1 MWTEMKRI
9 ARANWC
15 GKEMD
20 EVEMGFFIC
29 WAPFHAQRLVAM
41 YGHLDEHPSKT
52 VYVVYIFLT
61 YISGVLYYLSTTIN
75 PLLYHI
81 MSHKFR
87 NAFKV
92 SVDKS
97 KLFHVYGAWGEKEE
111 EEEFDEPFFLY
122 PGKMPAQKG
131 PRWEGMSNPLK
142 KPRETSYPMRR
153 GETTVSCCFA
163 ASCRR

>member
-9 ARANWC
+9 ARAIRY

-20 EVEMGFFIC
+20 ELQMETLSMKLTNHNTKKKKGTKFYKREKERKVELWLLLEVFPKKQRIGIAVVVGFFIC

-97 KLFHVYGAWGEKEE
+97 KLFHIYDAWG
-111 EEEFDEPFFLY
+111 
-122 PGKMPAQKG
+122 
-131 PRWEGMSNPLK
+131 
-142 KPRETSYPMRR
+142 
-153 GETTVSCCFA
+153 
-163 ASCRR
+163 